1 VGEPE
6 IRARRADAADV
17 RTLRRFRCNQGGW
30 FARDVQRLVR
40 GKVASAVDS
49 IDPVHVV
56 LFERGREVVAVAAFE
71 IREAD
76 PVICDLHV
84 VAIANEH
91 QGSRVNTPTGRHPL
105 VRVVLDTALD
115 LAREL
120 GATRAEAIVARSNAR
135 SVRMLLREGFV
146 RVRSFDRDYDEYIAR
161 LA

>member
-1 VGEPE
+1 M
-6 IRARRADAADV
+6 
-17 RTLRRFRCNQGGW
+17 
-30 FARDVQRLVR
+30 
-40 GKVASAVDS
+40 
-49 IDPVHVV
+49 HVV